1 MPWST
6 ASLRGWTATVAVAVV
21 WATGIALSG
30 SPQEPGVA
38 VGRLGPTQIV
48 PPPSQADEGPATAVI
63 TGRVVDAATGN
74 PVTGATVRVTRAT
87 GPNPVLT
94 DPTAA
99 AAQRPLEESITNSGG
114 YYVLRNLA
122 KGNYQVM
129 AQAGGYLEGAHG
141 RRQPEGPIR
150 AITLEIAQ
158 RVLNADVLMWR
169 TGAISGVLL
178 DEAGEP
184 AIATEVRALR
194 RAYSG
199 GQLRLMV
206 VKTTQTDDRGAFRLG
221 GLVPG
226 DYVLSVSA
234 TTTSVPTS
242 VADAYRS
249 VMQNPS
255 IPPNDPQR
263 LQMSQLM
270 SESGGTVN
278 PTLGGVRV
286 GDLTIGR
293 PGQSS
298 AAPPDPQAGGPVFA
312 YRQLF
317 YPNATLSPQMSGL
330 TLGSGEEKSG
340 VELRLELTPTWRVS
354 GTVSGPDGAMPN
366 LALRLLPANID
377 EISTD
382 AGFDVAT
389 TISDAAGRFTFVG
402 VPPGTY
408 SLRARRIPRSPVA
421 ASAITTVINVGST
434 GGVMMSAA
442 SVAAPRTAP
451 DAPLDPALWVQESL
465 QVGQRDLS
473 GLSIVLRTGSR
484 LSGQFRFEG
493 SAVKP
498 TADQMQRLTLTLRP
512 LNQAASPGLAP
523 QPARPDVEG
532 RFTSGQNL
540 PGLYAVTTPAPP
552 GWTLKT
558 ITVGGRDIS
567 GWPLEIGTTDIDNIV
582 VTFTD
587 RPASL
592 NGTVRLGTGQAQSS
606 TMVLLFPAD
615 VQRWI
620 SLGMSPTLRRSLVA
634 GDNGTFSTT
643 GLFAGDYMAVAL
655 DSAQPIDLENPAAY
669 ASLARVA
676 TRVTITDGAQAT
688 VSLSPVAPR

>member
-1 MPWST
+1 MRWRT
-6 ASLRGWTATVAVAVV
+6 ASLRGWTTTAAVAAAVV
-21 WATGIALSG
+21 TAMSA
-30 SPQEPGVA
+30 SPQEPRVA
-38 VGRLGPTQIV
+38 APVGRLGPTQIA
-48 PPPSQADEGPATAVI
+48 PPSAQVDEGPATAVI
-63 TGRVVDAATGN
+63 TGRVVDAATGS
-74 PVTGATVRVTRAT
+74 PLAGATVRVTRAT
-87 GPNPVLT
+87 GPNLVLSDPVT
-94 DPTAA
+94 A
-99 AAQRPLEESITNSGG
+99 AAQRPPEESITNSGG

-129 AQAGGYLEGAHG
+129 AQAAGYLDGSHG
-141 RRQPEGPIR
+141 RRQPEGPAR
-150 AITLEIAQ
+150 VLAVEIGQ
-158 RVLNADVLMWR
+158 RVLNADVLLWR
-169 TGAISGVLL
+169 TAAVSGVLL
-178 DEAGEP
+178 DEVGEP

-194 RAYSG
+194 RVYSG
-199 GQLRLMV
+199 GRLRLV
-206 VKTTQTDDRGAFRLG
+206 LLKSVQTDDRGVFRLG

-234 TTTSVPTS
+234 MTVAVPTS

-270 SESGGTVN
+270 SESGGTLT
-278 PTLGGVRV
+278 PTVGGVRI

-312 YRQLF
+312 YRQLY

-354 GTVSGPDGAMPN
+354 GTVSGPDGAVPN

-382 AGFDVAT
+382 SGFDIAA
-389 TISDAAGRFTFVG
+389 TISDGAGRFTFVG
-402 VPPGTY
+402 VPPGSY
-408 SLRARRIPRSPVA
+408 SLRARRVPRA
-421 ASAITTVINVGST
+421 TTASSVITTVISLGGS
-434 GGVMMSAA
+434 GGMMYSATPA
-442 SVAAPRTAP
+442 AAPRSAP
-451 DAPLDPALWVQESL
+451 DAPGDPALWAQESV
-465 QVGQRDLS
+465 QVGQRDLAD
-473 GLSIVLRTGSR
+473 LSIVLRTGSR

-493 SAVKP
+493 SAQRP

-512 LNQAASPGLAP
+512 LNQATAPSLAP
-523 QPARPDVEG
+523 QPARPDAEG
-532 RFTSGQNL
+532 RFASGQNL
-540 PGLYAVTTPAPP
+540 PGLYAVAVPAPP
-552 GWTLKT
+552 GWTIKT

-567 GWPLEIGTTDIDNIV
+567 GWPLEIGPTDVDDVV
-582 VTFTD
+582 VTFSD
-587 RPASL
+587 RPASVT
-592 NGTVRLGTGQAQSS
+592 GTVRLGAGQAQTG

-620 SLGMSPTLRRSLVA
+620 SLGMPPALRRSLVA
-634 GDNGTFSTT
+634 GDNGTFSAS
-643 GLFAGDYMAVAL
+643 GLFAGDYLAVAV
-655 DSAQPIDLENPAAY
+655 DAAQPIDLENPGAY

-688 VSLSPVAPR
+688 VSLSPVPPR